1 MSFQT
6 PPSYN
11 TTSGAP
17 GRNAHLFRPPQ
28 SPAPTLPTPNFA
40 SATDYFS
47 SAGSRKRSRPD
58 SAYSADTTETLGQTP
73 GWLQCPTPDDRGYG
87 SASASVYGQGTMMVN
102 ERYTLAGGLDTPGL
116 QATAEMEQRDWHS
129 GRDCRGRRDD
139 GDTAGGTYGARP
151 QLSGPL
157 ARERNGVARLPSS
170 PNGEAPASWTGL
182 AFSIV
187 GKVFTFGTSVVKGFY
202 AGGGTGYNLKQSPL
216 RGALIGQEACSTPL
230 PGAWH
235 DDEFLGDFEQDNP
248 QAPTAGAATRPPN
261 KRRQTDKDSWVMV
274 GTPSVVEQ
282 SPRRKA
288 SSTALA
294 CNNNLA
300 VRPTASRASSRRSLA
315 PLPRRQSSCIAY
327 STGSPAPIPVPHHE
341 RRASIA
347 PTRVQSRPSSSGSN
361 PGGAHAVKAINGY
374 AHANANASLAYVSPE
389 AGKLLRRREKQ
400 DRRADAAIGDM
411 SRKLAELIRQGKQA
425 LGTKVT
431 VEEGGEEEAEEG
443 CPYKVR
449 NAPLVFTVASLGT
462 RSIPNLEA

>member
-11 TTSGAP
+11 INTGLP

-28 SPAPTLPTPNFA
+28 SPAPTIPTPNFA

-47 SAGSRKRSRPD
+47 STGSRKRSRPD
-58 SAYSADTTETLGQTP
+58 SAYSADTRETLGQTP

-116 QATAEMEQRDWHS
+116 RATAEMEQRDWRF
-129 GRDCRGRRDD
+129 GRDGRSRRDD
-139 GDTAGGTYGARP
+139 GDAVRDSYGARP

-157 ARERNGVARLPSS
+157 ARERNGVARIPSS
-170 PNGEAPASWTGL
+170 PNGESSASWTGL

-202 AGGGTGYNLKQSPL
+202 AGGGTGYNFKHGPL
-216 RGALIGQEACSTPL
+216 RSALMGQETCSTPL

-248 QAPTAGAATRPPN
+248 QIPTAGSGTRPPS

-274 GTPSVVEQ
+274 GTPSDVEQ

-288 SSTALA
+288 SSTVLA
-294 CNNNLA
+294 CNNNLT

-315 PLPRRQSSCIAY
+315 PLPHRQSSYTAY
-327 STGSPAPIPVPHHE
+327 STGSPAPVTLAPHE

-347 PTRVQSRPSSSGSN
+347 PIRIHSRPSSSGSN
-361 PGGAHAVKAINGY
+361 PSRAHAVKAVNGN
-374 AHANANASLAYVSPE
+374 AHTSGNPSLAYVSPE

-400 DRRADAAIGDM
+400 DRKADAAIGDM
-411 SRKLAELIRQGKQA
+411 SRKLAELIRQGQQA
-425 LGTKVT
+425 LGTKIS
-431 VEEGGEEEAEEG
+431 VEEGGEDGEEVEEG
-443 CPYKVR
+443 W
-449 NAPLVFTVASLGT
+449 
-462 RSIPNLEA
+462 